1 MRVNKGEIYKQVQ
14 RGRGEG
20 TIVKVTECSFGRVVF
35 KVIEPHNLE
44 GKWAGHVA
52 NQLTRRFIKWF
63 SPVNRK
69 IKRLE

>member
-20 TIVKVTECSFGRVVF
+20 TIVKVTERSYGRVVF

-44 GKWAGHVA
+44 GKWTGYVA
-52 NQLTRRFIKWF
+52 NQLTRKFEEWF

-69 IKRLE
+69 IKRIE